1 MQIDKEGNKMFHL
14 VKKGCHRGF
23 AFVRD
28 NTGNKLFYGTIK
40 ECYAFIRFMNSNTR
54 NWKEVYKNV

>member
-1 MQIDKEGNKMFHL
+1 MLHL

-40 ECYAFIRFMNSNTR
+40 ECYAFIRFMNSTTR
-54 NWKEVYKNV
+54 NWKEVYKNG

>member
-1 MQIDKEGNKMFHL
+1 MLHL
-14 VKKGCHRGF
+14 VKKGCDRGY

-40 ECYAFIRFMNSNTR
+40 ECYAFIRFMNSTTR
-54 NWKEVYKNV
+54 NWREVYKNG